1 MAQHALVG
9 IYQSRQ
15 QASNAVDMLREHG
28 FRNEDISVLLPDNV
42 GTKDFAHEKNTKAP
56 EGAVAGSRRGSRRQP
71 LAPSTRCSP
80 ARPRCSR
87 DRAAR

>member
-1 MAQHALVG
+1 MKKAVMCLVQT
-9 IYQSRQ
+9 QS
-15 QASNAVDMLREHG
+15 QAENIVEQLQRSG
-28 FRNEDISVLLPDNV
+28 FANDDISALFPDKK